1 MERAGGP
8 LPCAVPR
15 PAAPTTLATRQ
26 ARRLLQ
32 LATMASTRA
41 LSAGAPGALAAAAPG
56 GGRAAA
62 AAAAPPARRALASL
76 RGPLLLPALPAA
88 FRGASAAALRGSPR
102 RGAAARPAAVAAP
115 EAAPRARGYA
125 APKSAHGFTLIEEQ
139 YIEEYD
145 SLALLYR
152 HDKTGAQL
160 MSLVND
166 DENKTFGAT
175 LRTPVADSKGTP
187 HILEHSVLC
196 GSRKYPIKEPF
207 VELMKVR
214 VCCGCVGGCWR
225 LCGYCFA

>member
-1 MERAGGP
+1 
-8 LPCAVPR
+8 
-15 PAAPTTLATRQ
+15 
-26 ARRLLQ
+26 
-32 LATMASTRA
+32 MASTRA
-41 LSAGAPGALAAAAPG
+41 LSAGVPGALATAATG
-56 GGRAAA
+56 GGRAAAAA

-88 FRGASAAALRGSPR
+88 FRGASASSLRGSPR

-115 EAAPRARGYA
+115 EAAPRARYA
-125 APKSAHGFTLIEEQ
+125 APKAAHGFTLVEEQ

-214 VCCGCVGGCWR
+214 LLCFIVWVLR
-225 LCGYCFA
+225 LERAQRARSARVLKPAKLAP